1 MDCIFCKIVAGDVP
15 ADKLLENDHVIAFRD
30 LNPQAPHH
38 VLIIPRRH
46 IATVNELS
54 PADAALVG
62 EMSLAAGQVAREL
75 GVADDGYRL
84 VLNCNRN
91 GGQTVFHIHMHLL
104 AGRQL
109 GWPPG

>member
-46 IATVNELS
+46 IATLNELT
-54 PADAALVG
+54 PADAKLVG

-84 VLNCNRN
+84 VLNCNRD